1 MTPPAVEENLTHQ
14 LVGSTKGATVGSDH
28 GLSLGCL
35 GPICRKA
42 RGVVSRWRAEKERKR
57 RTSRNLPRIEASA
70 ICAWR
75 QNLQKAGKR
84 GFFRWKDW
92 GAELRSG
99 HSYKTAEIMFLKFTP
114 RSSSHS
120 WCFFFKL
127 FWNRSLRIPMWL
139 WASQVLFLVQTYC
152 NARQVLS
159 WRLKTKLNL

>member
-57 RTSRNLPRIEASA
+57 RTSRNLPRIEAST

-84 GFFRWKDW
+84 GFFRWKD
-92 GAELRSG
+92 
-99 HSYKTAEIMFLKFTP
+99 
-114 RSSSHS
+114 
-120 WCFFFKL
+120 
-127 FWNRSLRIPMWL
+127 
-139 WASQVLFLVQTYC
+139 
-152 NARQVLS
+152 
-159 WRLKTKLNL
+159 